1 HKLKRD
7 VLAAF
12 YHLSYAKHK
21 EKTYKYLDSLYRK
34 FASAAERRFDLGET
48 NYLEMISAKSKQK
61 QLETLHKQSL
71 QDIIIAQ
78 KQLQKV
84 TQTDSLSIIS
94 EPMQKLELK
103 TISINSNVGL
113 SYFEEH
119 KTYYEA
125 LNQKAKQSLLSDIS
139 VEYFQGSNSL
149 MNQNLIGYQFGVKIP
164 LLFNGNASK
173 IKASKIATEVIET
186 QQEDYKTRLD
196 AEHQTLLAKLN
207 QYEDAISYYE
217 TQGKHLSEEIT
228 KTAVSS

>member
-1 HKLKRD
+1 
-7 VLAAF
+7 
-12 YHLSYAKHK
+12 
-21 EKTYKYLDSLYRK
+21 
-34 FASAAERRFDLGET
+34 
-48 NYLEMISAKSKQK
+48 MISAKSKQK

-125 LNQKAKQSLLSDIS
+125 LNQKEKQSLLPDLS

-173 IKASKIATEVIET
+173 IKASTIATEVIET
-186 QQEDYKTRLD
+186 QQEDYRARPD
-196 AEHQTLLAKLN
+196 AGHQTLLAKLH
-207 QYEDAISYYE
+207 QYDDAISYYE
-217 TQGKHLSEEIT
+217 AQGKHLSEEIT
-228 KTAVSS
+228 KPAVSSFAEGEIDCFQDVQSIEAATDIGL